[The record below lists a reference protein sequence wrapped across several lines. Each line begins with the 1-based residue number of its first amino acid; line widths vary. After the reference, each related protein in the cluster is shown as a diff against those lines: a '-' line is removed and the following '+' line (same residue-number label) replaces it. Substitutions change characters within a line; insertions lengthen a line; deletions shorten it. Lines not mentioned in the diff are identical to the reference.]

1 MENDKITVC
10 HIRHGITKGNLE
22 GRYIGTTDEPLY
34 DNKIQKAY
42 PDADPVVSS
51 PLTRCVST
59 ARLIYPDNNIEIIE
73 DFRETDFGRFE
84 GKNYRELSVEPY
96 YQKWIDSNGTLPFP
110 DGESRECFIKRTNNA
125 FDELVKT
132 SFNRRKRYITAV
144 VHGGTIM
151 AVLERNFGGDFYD
164 YHIKNLEGYRFEV
177 EGVYCNGQK
186 NSYLYKN
193 LRRI

>member
-10 HIRHGITKGNLE
+10 LIRHGITKGNLE

-42 PDADPVVSS
+42 PDADLVVSS
-51 PLTRCVST
+51 PLKRCVST
-59 ARLIYPDNNIEIIE
+59 ARLIYPDNKIEIIE

-84 GKNYRELSVEPY
+84 GKNYRELSGEPY

-177 EGVYCNGQK
+177 EGVYCN
-186 NSYLYKN
+186 LYKN

>member
-10 HIRHGITKGNLE
+10 LIRHGITKGNLE

-42 PDADPVVSS
+42 PDADLVVSS
-51 PLTRCVST
+51 PLKRCVST
-59 ARLIYPDNNIEIIE
+59 ARLIYPDNKIEIIE

-84 GKNYRELSVEPY
+84 GKNYRELSGEPY

-144 VHGGTIM
+144 VH
-151 AVLERNFGGDFYD
+151 RND
-164 YHIKNLEGYRFEV
+164 
-177 EGVYCNGQK
+177 NG
-186 NSYLYKN
+186 SA
-193 LRRI
+193 

>member
-10 HIRHGITKGNLE
+10 LIRHGITKGNLE

-42 PDADPVVSS
+42 PDADLVVSS
-51 PLTRCVST
+51 PLKRCVST
-59 ARLIYPDNNIEIIE
+59 ARLIYPENKIEIIE

-84 GKNYRELSVEPY
+84 GKNYRELSGEPY

-110 DGESRECFIKRTNNA
+110 DGESRKYFIKRTNNA
-125 FDELVKT
+125 FDELIKT
-132 SFNRRKRYITAV
+132 SFNRRKKYITAV

-164 YHIKNLEGYRFEV
+164 YHIKNLEGYSFEV
-177 EGVYCNGQK
+177 EVVCCNGQK